1 MCLITKL
8 DLPDLQNNLFFKSG
22 TELNR
27 NDGLTIKKHRGEMIE
42 FNRILVWT
50 MFIVQI
56 FYTTYI
62 LRRYFLF

>member
-22 TELNR
+22 TGLNR

-42 FNRILVWT
+42 FKRILVWT